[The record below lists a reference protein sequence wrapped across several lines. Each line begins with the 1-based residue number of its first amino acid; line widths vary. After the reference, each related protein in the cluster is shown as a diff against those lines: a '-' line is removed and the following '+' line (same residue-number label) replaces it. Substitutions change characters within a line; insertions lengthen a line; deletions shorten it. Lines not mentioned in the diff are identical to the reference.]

1 MYSPNEIKNK
11 IPQLPPQDDDVRLE
25 KIKECLIILYFSHD
39 PPLFY
44 EFMATKG
51 QDSLYGQERTKKSRD
66 KSKATSVAAENS
78 NKYDLNISAS
88 NITNNNNNADINFDT
103 ATFDDD

>member
-1 MYSPNEIKNK
+1 
-11 IPQLPPQDDDVRLE
+11 
-25 KIKECLIILYFSHD
+25 
-39 PPLFY
+39 
-44 EFMATKG
+44 
-51 QDSLYGQERTKKSRD
+51 GQERTKKSRD